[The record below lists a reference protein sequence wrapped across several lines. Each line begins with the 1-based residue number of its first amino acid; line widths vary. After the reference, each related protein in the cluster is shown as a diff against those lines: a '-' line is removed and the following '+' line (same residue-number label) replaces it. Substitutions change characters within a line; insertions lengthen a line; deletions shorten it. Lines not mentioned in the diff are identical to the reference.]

1 MLCHICNKATAQ
13 ISDSETTGDEN
24 FVRDM
29 AACRF
34 FLPSRFSRWPLQSMR
49 QADPCAI
56 LPVESSKYRR
66 TGSSAS
72 PAVWQGTCLF
82 GRDTQWTGN
91 GKPWIFSC
99 RNDTVANDCS
109 SQATRKWLRFRNIDI
124 RFSAWILFFPDRL
137 MEAIKISAA
146 TLLSPRFRSLEWH
159 EPEDLMRGRLDPV
172 ARKWLFFLD
181 ADPMPGVHRR

>member
-82 GRDTQWTGN
+82 GRDLN
-91 GKPWIFSC
+91 GRVTASPGSSAAGTTPSLMTAHRKRLENGSG
-99 RNDTVANDCS
+99 VATSAFDSLLGFYFFPTAS
-109 SQATRKWLRFRNIDI
+109 SRPFKDI
-124 RFSAWILFFPDRL
+124 RRHAAVCAFSFL
-137 MEAIKISAA
+137 
-146 TLLSPRFRSLEWH
+146 
-159 EPEDLMRGRLDPV
+159 GV
-172 ARKWLFFLD
+172 A
-181 ADPMPGVHRR
+181 